1 MAFLFWYNEMGGENV
16 KRDMDLIRRLLL
28 LIEEQSDN
36 GLELEIPQE
45 IDRIIAV
52 KHLEMLEEAGLVKN
66 RIQYGDNSP
75 VCIFSSLTWE
85 GHDFLENIK
94 NDTVWNKLKETIKE
108 KSGQLSWVMIIEF
121 AKEIMKTAF

>member
-1 MAFLFWYNEMGGENV
+1 
-16 KRDMDLIRRLLL
+16 
-28 LIEEQSDN
+28 QSDN